1 MLLRQGHSLNKQAF
15 MTSSSDTLT
24 SEAQAQPDLVAARRV
39 LQIEADAIT
48 ALNKELNGDFVKALD
63 LITAAKGRV
72 VVSGMGKSGHIGKKI
87 AATLASTG
95 TPSHFVHPGEASHG
109 DLGMI
114 TPDDVVMCLSNSGGT
129 KELSDIISYTKRFD
143 IPLIAI
149 VGKADSS
156 LARRSDVALI
166 LPDAPEACS
175 IGLAPTTSTT
185 LTLALGDAIAVALLE
200 RQGFSA
206 DQFHV
211 FHPGGKLGSSLIR
224 VSDLMHVDA
233 EMPLIRDDAVME
245 EALLEMTT
253 KGFGCVGIVGKDGT
267 LCGIIT
273 DGDLRRHMGQ
283 DLLTKLATDVMTR
296 DLQTISQ
303 RSLAAEALAQ
313 MNAKGIN
320 GITCLFAAEDNKPV
334 GILSVHDCLRAGV
347 M

>member
-1 MLLRQGHSLNKQAF
+1 MTVTSDSKQSASN
-15 MTSSSDTLT
+15 TD
-24 SEAQAQPDLVAARRV
+24 QNDLDAARRV
-39 LQIEADAIT
+39 LQIEADA
-48 ALNKELNGDFVKALD
+48 LVQLKDGLNGDFIKALD
-63 LITAAKGRV
+63 LISDAKGRV

-129 KELSDIISYTKRFD
+129 KELSDIIAYTRRFN

-149 VGKADSS
+149 VGREDST
-156 LARRSDVALI
+156 LARQSDVALI

-185 LTLALGDAIAVALLE
+185 LTLALGDALAVALLE

-224 VSDLMHVDA
+224 VRDLMHDGDT
-233 EMPLIRDDAVME
+233 MPLISEDATME
-245 EALLEMTT
+245 AALLEMTT
-253 KGFGCVGIVGKDGT
+253 KGFGCVGITNNSGD
-267 LCGIIT
+267 LLGIIT
-273 DGDLRRHMGQ
+273 DGDIRRHMGA
-283 DLLTKLATDVMTR
+283 DLLTKRAGDVMTTNP
-296 DLQTISQ
+296 QTIAPA
-303 RSLAAEALAQ
+303 SLAAEALAQ
-313 MNAKGIN
+313 MNRTGFN
-320 GITCLFAAEDNKPV
+320 GITCLFVAENGKPLGV
-334 GILSVHDCLRAGV
+334 LSVHDCLRAGV

>member
-1 MLLRQGHSLNKQAF
+1 MTATPTTNSSTSNEQDLN
-15 MTSSSDTLT
+15 
-24 SEAQAQPDLVAARRV
+24 AARRV
-39 LQIEADAIT
+39 LQIEADA
-48 ALNKELNGDFVKALD
+48 LNQLKDGLNGDFVKALD
-63 LITAAKGRV
+63 LITASKGRV

-129 KELSDIISYTKRFD
+129 KELSDIIAYTRRFN

-149 VGKADSS
+149 VGKADST
-156 LARRSDVALI
+156 LARQSDVALI

-185 LTLALGDAIAVALLE
+185 LTLALGDALAVALLE

-206 DQFHV
+206 DQFYV

-224 VSDLMHVDA
+224 VRDLMHVG
-233 EMPLIRDDAVME
+233 EEIPLIGNDQLME
-245 EALLEMTT
+245 AALLEMTT
-253 KGFGCVGIVGKDGT
+253 KGFGCVGITDTDGK
-267 LCGIIT
+267 LIGIIT
-273 DGDLRRHMGQ
+273 DGDLRRHMGS
-283 DLLTKLATDVMTR
+283 DLLTKKAGDVMTR
-296 DLQTISQ
+296 RPQTITPD
-303 RSLAAEALAQ
+303 SLAAKALSQ
-313 MNAKGIN
+313 MNSTGNN
-320 GITCLFAAEDNKPV
+320 GITCLFVSDGEMPL

>member
-1 MLLRQGHSLNKQAF
+1 MIQHPDAKSQI
-15 MTSSSDTLT
+15 SD
-24 SEAQAQPDLVAARRV
+24 ENQDLESARRV
-39 LQIEADAIT
+39 LQIEADA
-48 ALNKELNGDFVKALD
+48 LLSLKSSLNGDFVQALD
-63 LITAAKGRV
+63 IISASKGRV

-114 TPDDVVMCLSNSGGT
+114 TQDDVVLCLSNSGGT
-129 KELSDIISYTKRFD
+129 KELSDIIAYTKRFH

-149 VGKADSS
+149 VGKADST
-156 LARRSDVALI
+156 LARQSDIALI
-166 LPDAPEACS
+166 LPDEPEACA

-185 LTLALGDAIAVALLE
+185 LTLALGDALAVALLE
-200 RQGFSA
+200 RKGFSA

-224 VSDLMHVDA
+224 VSDLMHTGEA
-233 EMPLIRDDAVME
+233 LPLISEDALME
-245 EALLEMTT
+245 QALLEMTT
-253 KGFGCVGIVGKDGT
+253 KGFGTVGLISADGN
-267 LCGIIT
+267 LSGIIT
-273 DGDLRRHMGQ
+273 DGDLRRHMGH
-283 DLLTKLATDVMTR
+283 DLLTKQAKDVMTR
-296 DLQTISQ
+296 KPQTISP

-313 MNAKGIN
+313 MNSTGIN
-320 GITCLFAAEDNKPV
+320 GITCLLVAENNKPV

>member
-1 MLLRQGHSLNKQAF
+1 MTVTSDNKKSASTTDQ
-15 MTSSSDTLT
+15 SDL
-24 SEAQAQPDLVAARRV
+24 EAARRV
-39 LQIEADAIT
+39 LQIEADA
-48 ALNKELNGDFVKALD
+48 LVQLKDGLNGDFIKALD
-63 LITAAKGRV
+63 LISDAKGRV

-129 KELSDIISYTKRFD
+129 KELSDIIAYTRRFN

-149 VGKADSS
+149 VGKADST
-156 LARRSDVALI
+156 LARQSDVALI

-185 LTLALGDAIAVALLE
+185 LTLALGDALAVALLE

-211 FHPGGKLGSSLIR
+211 FHPGGKLGSSLLR
-224 VSDLMHVDA
+224 VRDLMHDG
-233 EMPLIRDDAVME
+233 ETMPLISENANME
-245 EALLEMTT
+245 DALLEMST
-253 KGFGCVGIVGKDGT
+253 KGFGCVGIEGNNGALV
-267 LCGIIT
+267 GIIT
-273 DGDLRRHMGQ
+273 DGDIRRHMGA
-283 DLLTKLATDVMTR
+283 DLLTKRAADVMTSNP
-296 DLQTISQ
+296 QTIAPA
-303 RSLAAEALAQ
+303 SLAAEALAQ
-313 MNAKGIN
+313 MNNTGFN
-320 GITCLFAAEDNKPV
+320 GITCLFVAEDGKPV
-334 GILSVHDCLRAGV
+334 GVLSVHDCLRAGV